1 VTIGRDQ
8 APAKSFTKLFER
20 TGWTHGKLAEREG
33 RSPAW
38 VTLRGIFPTNHS
50 DSHSPS
56 GAGIKMAASQHPGQS
71 NP

>member
-50 DSHSPS
+50 DW
-56 GAGIKMAASQHPGQS
+56 A
-71 NP
+71 